1 MSRKTKKDWRD
12 KINWKQAGLKAY
24 YTKIKNTYDFTDE
37 ELEDFFEAKYYK
49 QVESESRKNVREVI
63 RYLGGVYDS
72 DYESI
77 PIWAKRKNGR
87 ALDLI
92 VISLNDILP
101 EYGIE
106 NANDVYSLLKRS
118 GV

>member
-1 MSRKTKKDWRD
+1 MSGKKKKDWRD
-12 KINWKQAGLKAY
+12 RINWKQAGMKAY
-24 YTKIKNTYDFTDE
+24 YTRIKNTFDFTDE
-37 ELEDFFEAKYYK
+37 ELENFFEAKYQK

-101 EYGIE
+101 EYRIE
-106 NANDVYSLLKRS
+106 NANDVYSLLQRS

>member
-1 MSRKTKKDWRD
+1 MSKQTKQNWRD

-24 YTKIKNTYDFTDE
+24 YTRIKNIYDFTDE
-37 ELEDFFEAKYYK
+37 ELEDFFEEKY
-49 QVESESRKNVREVI
+49 QEQIESESRKNVREVI
-63 RYLGGVYDS
+63 RYLGGIYDS

-87 ALDLI
+87 ALDEIALE
-92 VISLNDILP
+92 LNDFLP
-101 EYGIE
+101 EYRIE
-106 NANDVYSLLKRS
+106 DSNDVYNLLQKS